1 MEEIVKYFPELT
13 RLQRDKFNQ
22 LPELY
27 KDWNAKINVVSRKD
41 IDKLTIHHILHSL
54 AIAKVISFAKGT
66 SIIDLGT
73 GGGFPGIPLAILFPE
88 VSFSLVDSVGKKIT
102 VTQSVANSLELDN
115 VVAKKARAEELNEKY
130 DFVVTRAVAPLPT
143 IMNWMRR
150 KINPGGINNLPN
162 GIIALKGGDIRDE
175 LKPFG
180 RSAKKWPISKFFEE
194 EYFNEKF
201 VVFVPR

>member
-27 KDWNAKINVVSRKD
+27 KEWNAKINVVSRKD
-41 IDKLTIHHILHSL
+41 IDKLTIHHILHSV

-115 VVAKKARAEELNEKY
+115 VVAKKARAEELNEKF